1 MILSR
6 RKTLTLA
13 ASGLL
18 VAGLVFGGLRA
29 FAKPGALPV
38 EPMAIEVTASPI
50 ATFRPQSQDTRF
62 GRLEFRGGMRLT
74 SDFPGFGGISGFVLA
89 PDGKGFLALTDA
101 GLFLKGNLVTDGD
114 RPVGLSDVMAA
125 AMLDEK
131 GRVQATRGRGDAEA
145 LAVAPDAVYVTFE
158 DINELWS
165 YPGPDP
171 LGKTGV
177 PVPVPPGVKTLR
189 KNLGLEALVYVP
201 GPPMTGALIAI
212 GEQGATADDDLPG
225 FIISGPTPGSF
236 TVRKSGSFSAT
247 DAALGPKGDLYLLE
261 RSFTP
266 TAGVAM
272 QLRRF
277 SLAQVKPGAVLDGEI
292 LLTADMGFEIDNMEG
307 LSATVN
313 AKGET
318 LFTIVSDDNFSPLQ
332 RTILLRFALVEK

>member
-1 MILSR
+1 MRFSR
-6 RKTLTLA
+6 RAALTLA
-13 ASGLL
+13 ISGLAL
-18 VAGLVFGGLRA
+18 GGLVLGGLAA
-29 FAKPGALPV
+29 FAKPDALPP
-38 EPMAIEVTASPI
+38 EPIPISVSATPI
-50 ATFRPQSQDTRF
+50 ATFRPNSQDTRF
-62 GRLEFRGGMRLT
+62 GKLEFRGGVRLT
-74 SDFPGFGGISGFVLA
+74 SDFAGFGGISGFVLE
-89 PDGKGFLALTDA
+89 PGGRNFVALTDA
-101 GLFLKGNLVTDGD
+101 GVFLKGALVTEGD
-114 RPVGLSDVMAA
+114 RPVGLTDVMAA

-131 GRVQATRGRGDAEA
+131 GRIQATRGRGDAEA

-177 PVPVPPGVKTLR
+177 PVPVPPGVKKLR
-189 KNLGLEALVYVP
+189 QNLGLEALVYVP

-212 GEQGATADDDLPG
+212 GEQGATASDDLPG

-236 TVRKSGSFSAT
+236 TVRKSGVFSAT
-247 DAALGPKGDLYLLE
+247 DAALGPKGELFLLE
-261 RSFTP
+261 RSFSP
-266 TAGVAM
+266 AAGVAM

-277 SLAQVKPGAVLDGEI
+277 RLADVKPGAVLEGDI

-307 LSATVN
+307 LSVTVN

-332 RTILLRFALVEK
+332 RTILLRFALVE